1 MTFKDKTVIVT
12 GGNRGIGFAIAKSFA
27 KEGANLVINYV
38 GDENAAIAAKKE
50 LEAFGSKCIVLE
62 ANVAKF
68 DDCERV
74 VSTAIE
80 AFGSIDILI
89 NNAGITKDTLMMRMK
104 EEDFDAVIDVNLKG
118 AWNMMKNVTKPM
130 MKQKSGRIIN
140 ISSVVAL
147 MGNPGQA
154 NYVASK
160 SGVIGLTKTLAK
172 EFGPRGITVNAVA
185 PGFIKTAMTDKL
197 SDEIKALYETQIP
210 LGRFGEVEDVANA
223 VLFLASENASYI
235 TGQVI
240 SVNGG
245 MI

>member
-1 MTFKDKTVIVT
+1 MFKDKTVIVT
-12 GGNRGIGFAIAKSFA
+12 GGNRGIGLSIAKSFA

-38 GDENAAIAAKKE
+38 GDESESVDAKSE
-50 LEAFGSKCIVLE
+50 LEALGAKCVMIN

-68 DDCERV
+68 EECENV
-74 VSTAIE
+74 VKTAIE
-80 AFGSIDILI
+80 HFGSVDVLI
-89 NNAGITKDTLMMRMK
+89 NNAGITRDTLMMRMK

-130 MKQKSGRIIN
+130 MKQKSGRIIS

-147 MGNPGQA
+147 MGNAGQA

-172 EFGPRGITVNAVA
+172 ELGPRGVTVNAVA

-197 SDEIKALYETQIP
+197 SDEIKTHYESQIP

>member
-1 MTFKDKTVIVT
+1 MTFKNKTVIVT

-38 GDENAAIAAKKE
+38 GDESEANNAQNE
-50 LEAFGSKCIVLE
+50 LEALGVKCVILK

-68 DDCERV
+68 DECEQV
-74 VSTAIE
+74 VNAAIE
-80 AFGSIDILI
+80 NFGSIDILI

-104 EEDFDAVIDVNLKG
+104 EEDFDSVIDVNLKG

-197 SDEIKALYETQIP
+197 NDEIKSSYESQIP